1 MKDTVESVSAA
12 DAQTQ
17 ESSHNTEGVSRRK
30 FLAAGAA
37 GAALAAIGTP
47 AWAEWKPS
55 ERYPDPNVQVIDP
68 SFNKYRVFNSG
79 IERLYT
85 GCRWCEGPTY
95 FPAGRYLL
103 WSDIPND
110 RVMKWEES
118 NGAVSVWRHPSGK
131 ANGSTKDRQ
140 GRYVVCE
147 HEARRVTRTEH
158 DGTITVLMDSFEGK
172 RLNSPN
178 DIVVKSDGS
187 IWFTDPP
194 FGTFNWYEGT
204 VAKAEL
210 PYNVYRIDGK
220 TGKATVAT
228 AEIKGPNGLAFSPD
242 ESKLYICENMVSPRL
257 IRVFD
262 VVDNGT
268 RLTNNRVFLDAGPG
282 TIDGFRVDVDG
293 NLWCGWG
300 MGSDELDGVS
310 IFNPQGKLIG
320 HIRLPERC
328 ANLCFGGIKR
338 NRLFMASAHSLY
350 SVFVNTQGALGG

>member
-1 MKDTVESVSAA
+1 MIETKPNEDRRSEAKGSVP
-12 DAQTQ
+12 
-17 ESSHNTEGVSRRK
+17 GVSRRQ
-30 FLAAGAA
+30 FLAAGAVA
-37 GAALAAIGTP
+37 TAAATVVP
-47 AWAEWKPS
+47 RAWAEWAPS
-55 ERYPDPNVQVIDP
+55 GRYPDPNVEVIDP
-68 SFNKYRVFNSG
+68 SFSKYKIFNSTV
-79 IERLYT
+79 ERLYT
-85 GCRWCEGPTY
+85 GARWGEGPVY

-103 WSDIPND
+103 WSDIPNN
-110 RVMKWEES
+110 RVLKWEEET
-118 NGAVSVWRHPSGK
+118 GAVSVFRKPSNK
-131 ANGSTKDRQ
+131 ANGATRDRQ

-178 DIVVKSDGS
+178 DIVVKSDDS

-204 VAKAEL
+204 VTKPEL
-210 PYNVYRIDGK
+210 PFNVYRIDGK

-228 AEIKGPNGLAFSPD
+228 GEINGPNGLGFSPD
-242 ESKLYICENMVSPRL
+242 ESKLYICENLVSPRL

-268 RLTNNRVFLDAGPG
+268 RLVNNRVFLNAGPG

-300 MGSDELDGVS
+300 MGSDEIDGVN
-310 IFNPQGKLIG
+310 IFTPQAKQIG
-320 HIRLPERC
+320 RIKLPERC
-328 ANLCFGGIKR
+328 ENLCFGGLKR
-338 NRLFMASAHSLY
+338 NRLFMAAGHSLY